1 MDGDESE
8 SFKKFKND
16 VKNTA
21 KNGIILSGV
30 LAWVDIQTHTTAEGV
45 RQQQMASLFT
55 LEEIEE
61 AVEDLWGACG
71 GQDSIIGAIP
81 KRNNVANKAK
91 NLVDDVFKAFKKLEE
106 HDKKP
111 AILATSVQLRKIR
124 TYNVDDSLVNTSD
137 VMERVK
143 MLEGCISDQNKTIT
157 NLVTKFDSLSQS
169 NSPALVP
176 PPLSGVRPPPLRGAA
191 GGPQQSRL
199 SNLLNKAYNRDIRTP
214 KRRRENEDEPMTNN
228 GDEDSWAT
236 IAGRNRNME
245 TQQVTGQGQRQNMGQ
260 GFTPRTHWRKKSL
273 IANGSS
279 NANSDDKSFAA
290 VVCLV
295 AGGVSKNA
303 TTDKLIEYLKNKGL
317 NIVKCDLL
325 TNPSVIDRVRSL
337 SFKITIKAED
347 LEVASN
353 PALWPYRVVVRRFVN
368 FRKKIEDEFAPHP
381 SGFAGVQP
389 LGHPQISQQQ
399 LSHSQQTPLTPLGRD
414 VVAVSNRFNVPG
426 FRDGVS
432 H

>member
-176 PPLSGVRPPPLRGAA
+176 PPLSGVQPPPL
-191 GGPQQSRL
+191 
-199 SNLLNKAYNRDIRTP
+199 
-214 KRRRENEDEPMTNN
+214 
-228 GDEDSWAT
+228 
-236 IAGRNRNME
+236 
-245 TQQVTGQGQRQNMGQ
+245 
-260 GFTPRTHWRKKSL
+260 
-273 IANGSS
+273 
-279 NANSDDKSFAA
+279 
-290 VVCLV
+290 
-295 AGGVSKNA
+295 
-303 TTDKLIEYLKNKGL
+303 
-317 NIVKCDLL
+317 
-325 TNPSVIDRVRSL
+325 
-337 SFKITIKAED
+337 
-347 LEVASN
+347 
-353 PALWPYRVVVRRFVN
+353 
-368 FRKKIEDEFAPHP
+368 
-381 SGFAGVQP
+381 
-389 LGHPQISQQQ
+389 
-399 LSHSQQTPLTPLGRD
+399 
-414 VVAVSNRFNVPG
+414 
-426 FRDGVS
+426 
-432 H
+432 